1 MGWKIR
7 TTKNPNKQLRAIV
20 VIAYRDFILLL
31 NVILYFTVLHR
42 QVAEGLVALSWEG
55 ASSF

>member
-1 MGWKIR
+1 M
-7 TTKNPNKQLRAIV
+7 QLRAIV

-42 QVAEGLVALSWEG
+42 PVAEGLVALSWEG